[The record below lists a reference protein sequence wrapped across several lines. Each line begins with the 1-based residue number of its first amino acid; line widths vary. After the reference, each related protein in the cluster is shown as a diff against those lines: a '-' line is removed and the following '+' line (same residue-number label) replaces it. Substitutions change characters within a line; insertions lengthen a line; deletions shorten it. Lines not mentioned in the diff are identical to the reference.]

1 MNKEIGNIDFK
12 TNEVS
17 LKDDIGSMKGADL
30 IADIN
35 KTQKVDSGLEEPE
48 GTAKIVKE

>member
-1 MNKEIGNIDFK
+1 M
-12 TNEVS
+12 S

-35 KTQKVDSGLEEPE
+35 KTQKAESGLEEPE
-48 GTAKIVKE
+48 GTFLIVV